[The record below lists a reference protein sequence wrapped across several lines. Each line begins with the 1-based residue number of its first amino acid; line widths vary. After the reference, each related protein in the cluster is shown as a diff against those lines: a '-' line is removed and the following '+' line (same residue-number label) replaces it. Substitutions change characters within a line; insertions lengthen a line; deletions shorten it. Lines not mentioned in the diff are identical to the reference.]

1 MAPQSMPAG
10 ELATVPAPAP
20 AVVTVRTNVGA
31 KVAVTAVA
39 VVRVTVHVPVPEQA
53 PPLQPM
59 KTELAPGVAVSVTTV
74 SLV

>member
-31 KVAVTAVA
+31 KVAVTVVAAVS
-39 VVRVTVHVPVPEQA
+39 VTVQGPVPEQV
-53 PPLQPM
+53 PPLQPV